1 VTHCY
6 RFPAVERSFRQTNL
20 RSASTDTKNSIIN
33 RVVILKNGT
42 HEAFL
47 NIENVDHITAEKV
60 FDYIDEKLESYSI
73 RKSYNSALKEISFVV
88 AHSAIHDAH
97 QAWLILSI
105 QRALVSIRQ
114 QFTIE
119 EVEDIRIPTG
129 TRKLFDIIISC

>member
-1 VTHCY
+1 M
-6 RFPAVERSFRQTNL
+6 
-20 RSASTDTKNSIIN
+20 
-33 RVVILKNGT
+33 
-42 HEAFL
+42 

-105 QRALVSIRQ
+105 QRDLVSIRQ

-119 EVEDIRIPTG
+119 EVEDMRISTE